1 MGGSEL
7 DVLCGELGTG
17 LEMSGDLDTGLG
29 TSGDLDTGLG
39 TSGDL
44 DNATSGSL
52 VSFGSGETASEV
64 VVLPLNKAGD
74 GVFDLK

>member
-1 MGGSEL
+1 
-7 DVLCGELGTG
+7 
-17 LEMSGDLDTGLG
+17 MSGDLDTGLG

-44 DNATSGSL
+44 DTGLGIAGDLDNATSGSL
-52 VSFGSGETASEV
+52 VSCGTGETASEV